1 LLAHRIVS
9 RRTISIIPM
18 TPPTSMMT
26 PQIMKPVLKP
36 SSDDAAVSTTLP
48 MT

>member
-1 LLAHRIVS
+1 MPIR
-9 RRTISIIPM
+9 
-18 TPPTSMMT
+18 PPASMMT

-36 SSDDAAVSTTLP
+36 ASRLAAVSTTLP